1 MDQGLNHHSAKHLT
15 CLVSARVT
23 KQLLLKKF
31 NIISF
36 TPKLGLKKKERKQL
50 MILSIEKWAT

>member
-36 TPKLGLKKKERKQL
+36 TPKLGLKKKR
-50 MILSIEKWAT
+50 EKTIDDFIH